1 VAAERERQRTVAATV
16 GPARSVPQ
24 QNSPPTSSGANPA
37 IPIDSD
43 SLAVDIRWPVVP
55 LVRAQPPTPSFG
67 KVMPVMCIR
76 RAHAVTCNIVLC
88 HLPGT
93 AFDDTAHGYGNEA
106 CGQSRSGFP
115 M

>member
-1 VAAERERQRTVAATV
+1 MAAVT
-16 GPARSVPQ
+16 
-24 QNSPPTSSGANPA
+24 
-37 IPIDSD
+37 
-43 SLAVDIRWPVVP
+43 LVV
-55 LVRAQPPTPSFG
+55 VVAQPTTPSFG
-67 KVMPVMCIR
+67 KVNASDVYPPR
-76 RAHAVTCNIVLC
+76 PHTVTCNIVLC

>member
-1 VAAERERQRTVAATV
+1 MR
-16 GPARSVPQ
+16 
-24 QNSPPTSSGANPA
+24 
-37 IPIDSD
+37 
-43 SLAVDIRWPVVP
+43 
-55 LVRAQPPTPSFG
+55 
-67 KVMPVMCIR
+67 VMYIR